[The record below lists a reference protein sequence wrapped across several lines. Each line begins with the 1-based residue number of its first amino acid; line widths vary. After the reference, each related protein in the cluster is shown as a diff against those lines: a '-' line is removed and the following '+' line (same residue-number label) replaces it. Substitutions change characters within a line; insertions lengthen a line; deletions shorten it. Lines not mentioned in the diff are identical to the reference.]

1 MLKQVKKE
9 KERPQAVWVFLP
21 PEGEVLVY
29 LGGTLWRQVLKLKL
43 DDLHVQMTYQNVPL
57 HNPDFMVVVPD
68 I

>member
-1 MLKQVKKE
+1 ML
-9 KERPQAVWVFLP
+9 RDLA
-21 PEGEVLVY
+21 GLVELCVSIFTSQRRG
-29 LGGTLWRQVLKLKL
+29 LGIPWWDFVATSSKLLKL

>member
-1 MLKQVKKE
+1 MLWTTE
-9 KERPQAVWVFLP
+9 PRDTFLP

-29 LGGTLWRQVLKLKL
+29 LGGTLWRQVLNLLKL